1 MAHPNETRDKLR
13 GLYVNSTSL
22 EAAAAICGVS
32 YGTAR
37 KWRETA
43 KDKGDDWDRLRA
55 AYTLSDGSIEDLAR
69 AIMTGFLVQYQNT
82 MTMLQDAPAEELPP
96 DKRVLLLGSLADAYT
111 KTVAA
116 NKRVLPETSELA
128 TALKVLEMLYAFVR
142 EKHPKH
148 LAAFAEIIEPFGAV
162 LEKEFK

>member
-13 GLYVNSTSL
+13 GLYVNGTSL

-37 KWRETA
+37 KWREAA
-43 KDKGDDWDRLRA
+43 KDKGDDWERLRA
-55 AYTLSDGSIEDLAR
+55 AYTLSSGSIEDLAR

-82 MTMLQDAPAEELPP
+82 MTKLQEAPAEELPP
-96 DKRVLLLGSLADAYT
+96 EKRVLLLGSLADAYT